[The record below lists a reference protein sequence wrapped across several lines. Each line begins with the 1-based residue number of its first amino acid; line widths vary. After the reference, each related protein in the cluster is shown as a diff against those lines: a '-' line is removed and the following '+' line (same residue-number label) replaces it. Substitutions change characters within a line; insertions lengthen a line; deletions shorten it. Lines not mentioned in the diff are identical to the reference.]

1 MAKKKGDGHHGG
13 AWKVA
18 YADFVTA
25 MMALFMVLWI
35 SGQNETIKKATS
47 KFFQDPY
54 DALNHS
60 NGAMDQQVAGSNK
73 DTPESDPNAEKDT
86 GYLNAL
92 AKDFNRLLNVPDE
105 QDKPVTVEVTSDGLK
120 ITLYHRARRP
130 LFVEDTAEFTE
141 WGRFVIQTL
150 AWLVERHEFKVYID
164 GHGCAGRPLNKTDY
178 GPWEL
183 SADRANSA
191 RRALEYYAVDARK
204 IERVTGF
211 GDTVPLP
218 GEKKD
223 APGNARITVSLTMV
237 QQPPAKTA
245 DPKNTDPKKSDAKG
259 GEAKSADVAK
269 NEPTKAE
276 MIKEMESRIKLPQ

>member
-1 MAKKKGDGHHGG
+1 VAKKKAEGHHGG

-60 NGAMDQQVAGSNK
+60 NGAMDASVAGSSK

-92 AKDFNRLLNVPDE
+92 AKDFYRLLNVPDE
-105 QDKPVTVEVTSDGLK
+105 QDKPVSVEVTSDGLR

-150 AWLVERHEFKVYID
+150 AWLVERHDFKVYID
-164 GHGCAGRPLNKTDY
+164 GHGCKGRPLHKTDY

-191 RRALEYYAVDARK
+191 RRALEYYAVDSRK
-204 IERVTGF
+204 IERVTGY
-211 GDTVPLP
+211 GDTTPLP
-218 GEKKD
+218 GEKPE
-223 APGNARITVSLTMV
+223 APGNARITVSLTMT
-237 QQPPAKTA
+237 QQPLKKTPEKPTEKLA
-245 DPKNTDPKKSDAKG
+245 EKLAEPGAEKVEEKK
-259 GEAKSADVAK
+259 VAVH
-269 NEPTKAE
+269 
-276 MIKEMESRIKLPQ
+276 